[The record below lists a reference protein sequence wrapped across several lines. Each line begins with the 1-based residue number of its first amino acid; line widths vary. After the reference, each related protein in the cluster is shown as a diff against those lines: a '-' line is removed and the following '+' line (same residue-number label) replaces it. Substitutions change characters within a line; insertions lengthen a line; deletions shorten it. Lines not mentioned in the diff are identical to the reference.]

1 MRRTGRE
8 KSAFTGTAIIMLL
21 ILSACGSAPKRSPTG
36 DGPPR
41 NRVDYSHV
49 QAPEPRTEPRAKYG
63 NQSPYTVNGMTYHV
77 LASSEGY
84 QQRGRASWYGRK
96 FHGRRT
102 SSGETFDMHKISAA
116 HRTLPLPTFVE
127 VTNLNNGKRLVVR
140 VNDRGPF
147 HDDRI
152 IDLSYAAAVK
162 LGFAEQGTA
171 AVEVR
176 ALNIYHAGN
185 DVPTDT
191 DPNRRGLGPDA
202 LEPTWLQVGAF
213 SEQKGALAVHLRLR
227 REGFDPV
234 TIVTKHV
241 QDRVI
246 HRVRL
251 GPFHSESALKNQAK
265 RLIDVGFDP
274 PVRVSL
280 ACRPEEIAC

>member
-1 MRRTGRE
+1 
-8 KSAFTGTAIIMLL
+8 
-21 ILSACGSAPKRSPTG
+21 
-36 DGPPR
+36 
-41 NRVDYSHV
+41 
-49 QAPEPRTEPRAKYG
+49 
-63 NQSPYTVNGMTYHV
+63 MTYHV

-185 DVPTDT
+185 DTPTDT

-280 ACRPEEIAC
+280 ACRPEEITC